1 MIPHDPVLRHSG
13 AKRKGLSI
21 NFTHTWRAVLSV
33 AFAITLP
40 ASQAQANG
48 VGQKPYLGWSSFS
61 QQTIDGSFLTQAA
74 METQSDALRSSGLQ
88 QHGFKY
94 INLDSGWQGSF
105 DGNGRPIPNT
115 TIFPDIKAMVDHI
128 HANGQKVGIYWIP
141 GIEQPA
147 VDGNYPILGTPY
159 HTQDIV
165 VKPLTAGNAFGG
177 ASPNPYHD
185 KIDFS
190 KPGSHEYI
198 DSVVALFASWGFD
211 FIKLD
216 AVTPGSYSN
225 DLRIDNREDVA
236 AWSNAIAK
244 TGKPI
249 WLTVSWQL
257 SKDYLGIWQQ
267 YANARR
273 IDDDVECEG
282 RCATLT
288 NWPRIVL
295 RQYDLVGWEKDAG
308 PTVGWNDLDTLDVG
322 DGALDGLSD
331 EEKQSAITIWSMAN
345 APLYLGGD
353 LTKLDAFAKS
363 AFSNDELL
371 AVDQSGHPGTQV
383 TGGVHPVWL
392 SDAGDGSRYVA
403 LFNLNDIPSKITVR
417 WSDLGFTNATSV
429 RDLWNRIDLGSS
441 SGSFS
446 TVILP
451 HGSRLLKVKP
461 QGVVRAE
468 EGQSYEA
475 ESAVL
480 TGNAT
485 VYPCQACSGGSKAG
499 YIGAS
504 ATSNS
509 ATFNNVRVDRAGTY
523 RMQIDAMTQG
533 PRALI
538 FSVNGGPSTTLNM
551 GGGSFNLPQSTTVP
565 VTLRQGLNNITFYN
579 AGTYAAD
586 LDRIVISG
594 TGNAVAPDYNTYEA
608 EAAILGGTASIA
620 GCSFCSGGA
629 SIGNFGAG
637 DANTVTFTKVTV
649 TQPGTYQLGIEY
661 LTSGPRSF
669 QISINGNPPIELD
682 LNGSSFESPAS
693 VTIPV
698 QLQTGQNRITF
709 GSTGFAP
716 GLDSITIGPIVTN
729 SNLVGAITGTG
740 GVRDLRLWRMKVS
753 NQGTAPA
760 KDSRLNSFLVMPT
773 SGNPSCKVSVVLPAP
788 FPLGNISPGGART
801 IEVPLAFSP
810 ACRDDSTFTLNSVFS
825 ANNGADVGV
834 LESDHQ
840 PK

>member
-1 MIPHDPVLRHSG
+1 MNG
-13 AKRKGLSI
+13 A
-21 NFTHTWRAVLSV
+21 
-33 AFAITLP
+33 
-40 ASQAQANG
+40 
-48 VGQKPYLGWSSFS
+48 GQKPYLGWSSFS
-61 QQTIDGSFLTQAA
+61 QQTLDGGFLTQAS
-74 METQSDALRSSGLQ
+74 METQSDALRNSGLQ
-88 QHGFKY
+88 QHGFQY

-105 DGNGRPIPNT
+105 DGNGRPIPNST
-115 TIFPDIKAMVDHI
+115 TFPDIKAMVDHI
-128 HANGQKVGIYWIP
+128 HANGQKAGIYWIP

-216 AVTPGSYSN
+216 AVTPGSYSD
-225 DLRIDNREDVA
+225 DLSIDNREDVA

-249 WLTVSWQL
+249 WLTISWQL
-257 SKDYLGIWQQ
+257 SKDYLNTWQQ

-308 PTVGWNDLDTLDVG
+308 PSVGWNDLDTLDVG

-353 LTKLDAFAKS
+353 LTKLDAFAKN

-371 AVDQSGHPGTQV
+371 AVDQSGHPATQI
-383 TGGVHPVWL
+383 TGGMQPVWL
-392 SDAGDGSRYVA
+392 SDAGTGNRYVA
-403 LFNLNDIPSKITVR
+403 LFNLNDIPSRVTVR
-417 WSDLGFTNATSV
+417 WSDLGFTNVTSMK
-429 RDLWNRIDLGSS
+429 DLWNRIDLGPST
-441 SGSFS
+441 GSFS
-446 TVILP
+446 TVVLP
-451 HGSRLLKVKP
+451 HGSRLLKVRP
-461 QGVVRAE
+461 QGVVHAA

-475 ESAVL
+475 EAAVL

-485 VYPCQACSGGSKAG
+485 VYACQACSGGSKVG

-504 ATSNS
+504 ATSN
-509 ATFNNVRVDRAGTY
+509 AVTFTNVRVDKAGTY
-523 RMQIDAMTQG
+523 RMQVDAMTQG

-538 FSVNGGPSTTLNM
+538 FSANNGPSTTLNM
-551 GGGSFNLPQSTTVP
+551 GGGSFNLPQSTTVS
-565 VTLRQGLNNITFYN
+565 VTLQQGVNSITFYN
-579 AGTYAAD
+579 AGTYAVD
-586 LDRIVISG
+586 LDRIVVSG
-594 TGNAVAPDYNTYEA
+594 TGNAVAPESNTYEA
-608 EAAILGGTASIA
+608 EAAILGGTATIS

-629 SIGNFGAG
+629 SIGSFGAG
-637 DANTVTFTKVTV
+637 DANTVTFADVTV
-649 TQPGTYQLGIEY
+649 PHPGIYQLGIEY

-669 QISINGNPPIELD
+669 QIAINGNPPIELD
-682 LNGSSFESPAS
+682 LNGSSFESPAN
-693 VTIPV
+693 TAMPV
-698 QLQTGQNRITF
+698 QLQGGQNRIVF
-709 GSTGFAP
+709 GSSGFAP
-716 GLDSITIGPIVTN
+716 GLDSITVGPVVTN
-729 SNLVGAITGTG
+729 SNLIGAITGTSG
-740 GVRDLRLWRMKVS
+740 LRDLRFWRMKVS

-760 KDSRLNSFLVMPT
+760 KDARLNSFTVMPA
-773 SGNPSCKVSVVLPAP
+773 SGDTTCKVLVPLPVP
-788 FPLGNISPGGART
+788 LPLGNISPGGVT
-801 IEVPLAFSP
+801 TLEIPLAFSP
-810 ACRDDSTFTLNSVFS
+810 ACREDSIFTVHSVFS

-834 LESDHQ
+834 LESNSQ
-840 PK
+840 AK